1 MGAEAEFNAVQAE
14 SVALQAV
21 VIALCRQILEARPE
35 LAPAFCAAFDD
46 AERLMQGI
54 AVRIGTDA
62 PREVTVGALGVIEQI
77 RAAIIRDESVCRPGA
92 G

>member
-1 MGAEAEFNAVQAE
+1 MDAEAEINATQAE

-21 VIALCRQILEARPE
+21 VIALCRQILAARPD
-35 LAPAFCAAFDD
+35 LATAFCAAFED

-77 RAAIIRDESVCRPGA
+77 RNAVITDESVCGP
-92 G
+92 

>member
-1 MGAEAEFNAVQAE
+1 MDAEAEINAVQAE

-21 VIALCRQILEARPE
+21 VIALSRQTLEARPE
-35 LAPAFCAAFDD
+35 LAPAFCAAFED

-62 PREVTVGALGVIEQI
+62 PREVTVGALAVIEQI
-77 RAAIIRDESVCRPGA
+77 RAAIIQDESVCRP
-92 G
+92 